1 MASQDCPTC
10 NAELERSG
18 ELKRHCNEC
27 HSDFKIEITCREC
40 GDVLQRL
47 KACGAVS
54 FWCEKCN
61 EQKSKSTAVYTF
73 IKQME

>member
-1 MASQDCPTC
+1 MASQDCPIC
-10 NAELERSG
+10 NIELERSG
-18 ELKRHCNEC
+18 ELKRHCNKC
-27 HSDFKIEITCREC
+27 HTDFNIEITCREC

-73 IKQME
+73 IEQTD